1 MVEAITDKIM
11 LGYFKAKCKMMS
23 FFEDETGDTNII
35 AIILLI
41 VVVIAMAIIFRDRI
55 KEVINSLFNKVDN
68 GVDGFSGTIIMNFN
82 TLGNCKI

>member
-11 LGYFKAKCKMMS
+11 LGYFKAKCKVMS

-41 VVVIAMAIIFRDRI
+41 IVVIAMAVIFRNQI
-55 KEVINSLFNKVDN
+55 ANVINSLFNRVNNDIGDFPEN
-68 GVDGFSGTIIMNFN
+68 
-82 TLGNCKI
+82 

>member
-11 LGYFKAKCKMMS
+11 LGYFKAKCKVMS

-41 VVVIAMAIIFRDRI
+41 IVVIAMAVIFRNQI
-55 KEVINSLFNKVDN
+55 ANVINSLFNRVTNDI
-68 GVDGFSGTIIMNFN
+68 GNF
-82 TLGNCKI
+82 

>member
-11 LGYFKAKCKMMS
+11 LGYFKAKCKVMS

-41 VVVIAMAIIFRDRI
+41 VVVIAMAVIFRKQI
-55 KEVINSLFNKVDN
+55 ANVINSLFNRVNNDI
-68 GVDGFSGTIIMNFN
+68 SNF
-82 TLGNCKI
+82 K

>member
-11 LGYFKAKCKMMS
+11 LGYFKAKCKVMS

-41 VVVIAMAIIFRDRI
+41 IVVIAMAVIFRNQI
-55 KEVINSLFNKVDN
+55 ANVINSLFNRVNNDI
-68 GVDGFSGTIIMNFN
+68 GNFPEN
-82 TLGNCKI
+82 

>member
-41 VVVIAMAIIFRDRI
+41 IVVIAMAIIFRDQIGR
-55 KEVINSLFNKVDN
+55 VINSLFGKVSN
-68 GVDGFSGTIIMNFN
+68 EVDGFSGTPAP
-82 TLGNCKI
+82 